1 MALQLKVNYA
11 ITADKTKLIVSD
23 ATGVYTS
30 NNVGGWGSPN
40 SERNELGLFCY
51 VSYQP
56 FDKDLIDITSTQAIS
71 PVYLFD
77 DTYLNSEVSTFEFNY
92 AKDGWYRIALVALTE
107 AEYAALEP
115 AGYEALINSELFP
128 NVFLED
134 IIMVKLV
141 TQKNCQAEKYIAC
154 LECTSCKCDQIK
166 EELLKLDA
174 LIQAAD
180 YRFHSEKQFEA
191 QKMVETLTK
200 QYNCCK

>member
-1 MALQLKVNYA
+1 MALELKVNYS
-11 ITADKTKLIVSD
+11 ISNDKTKLIVTD
-23 ATGVYTS
+23 ATGVYDVNNTS
-30 NNVGGWGSPN
+30 GWGSPN
-40 SERNELGLFCY
+40 TERNAIGLFCY

-56 FDKDLIDITSTQAIS
+56 FDKALIDITSTQAIT

-77 DTYLNSEVSTFEFNY
+77 NTYLNSEVSTFEFNY
-92 AKDGWYRIALVALTE
+92 TKDGWYRIVLVALTE
-107 AEYAALEP
+107 AEYAILE
-115 AGYEALINSELFP
+115 ASDYESLINSELYP
-128 NVFLED
+128 NVFSED
-134 IIMVKLV
+134 IIMVKLI
-141 TQKNCQAEKYIAC
+141 TQKNCQTEKYITC